1 MPFFSIVIPT
11 FNQCD
16 FLKVA
21 ISSVL
26 NQTYKNYEI
35 IIIDNFS
42 KDGTH
47 NFIKTLKKKLFIE
60 ELKIEG
66 S

>member
-1 MPFFSIVIPT
+1 MPFFSIIIPT

-26 NQTYKNYEI
+26 KQSFKNYEI
-35 IIIDNFS
+35 IIIDNYS
-42 KDGTH
+42 TDGTK
-47 NFIKTLKKKLFIE
+47 NFLKRIKKKNCL
-60 ELKIEG
+60 
-66 S
+66 

>member
-21 ISSVL
+21 IYCSVKSDH
-26 NQTYKNYEI
+26 KNY
-35 IIIDNFS
+35 
-42 KDGTH
+42 K
-47 NFIKTLKKKLFIE
+47 
-60 ELKIEG
+60 
-66 S
+66 